1 MDKSKK
7 LTTSKKAFKRQK
19 NKRLKN
25 EFKSRVNQ
33 KVEENLNEDVELV
46 MLKKKDPGVLLA
58 EVNYKDVDYNVYI
71 SYRYDDIVTHVS
83 SPRKEEEVFDLP
95 HYLVVFTK
103 EKSTLVTDE
112 LATAIIKQA
121 QQETPEDEVVKRF
134 KTLKESVAIMGMF
147 DGLTGLV
154 GKED

>member
-7 LTTSKKAFKRQK
+7 LTASKKAFKQAK

-25 EFKSRVNQ
+25 EFKSRVNE
-33 KVEENLNEDVELV
+33 KVAENLNEDVELV
-46 MLKKKDPGVLLA
+46 VLKKQDPGVLLA
-58 EVNYKDVDYNVYI
+58 EVNYKNVDYNVYI
-71 SYRYDDIVTHVS
+71 SYRYDDIVTHMS
-83 SPRKEEEVFDLP
+83 TPKKEEDVFNLP

-112 LATAIIKQA
+112 LATKIIKKA
-121 QQETPEDEVVKRF
+121 KKETPEDEVVRRF
-134 KTLKESVAIMGMF
+134 KTLKESVAVMGMF